1 MTTDP
6 FSIYTSEESSSVRR
20 MRRGI
25 VIHEVDEFPADCGQ
39 SVSTLKKPFD
49 QFSLRWVLIVVFFLF
64 SIIIVRVGYLQII
77 EGYAYAERSDQNRTQ
92 RKVTKAARGLIYTS
106 DGTIITQNMPDFSLE
121 IKVKDIPR
129 SDKDI
134 YDATVTQIQEITGL
148 SDTEFD
154 EIFTTSYETGM
165 PVTAVERIPYET
177 ALELLIKVQQV
188 PGIDI
193 RTDYQR
199 EYTGGEAYSHIIGYT
214 GKLTAEEYA
223 LVRDN
228 GYLLN
233 DSIGKTGVELSYE
246 EELRGEDGIS
256 EIEIDYRGRE
266 KGVISSSDALSGMNM
281 HLAIDSRLQ
290 SLLYEKIGDVV
301 DSNNLPGAAAVAID
315 PRDGSVRALVSYPSY
330 DNNDFIGG
338 ISTEKYREIAED
350 DRNPLFHRAISGTYP
365 SGSTFKP
372 IVAAAGLEEGVITPY
387 TTVNS
392 TGGLQI
398 DIYNYPDWKAGG
410 HGITNVNKAIAESVN
425 TFFYLLGGG
434 DNETTTGLGV
444 ERIVEYG
451 KKFGLTEQTGI
462 DLPNEASGFLPSKE
476 WKEEFKD
483 EPWYIGDT
491 YILSIGQGDILVT
504 PLQVAHFT
512 ATIANGGTIYTPHVV
527 QYFTDQNGEV
537 IETVQPDIQNEQVVS
552 EETIQ
557 TVRSSMRETVLTGSA
572 RSLLTLPVTAAGKT
586 GTAQYGAEDKTHSW
600 FTAFAPYENPE
611 LAIAIIVQ
619 DGGGSNDAA
628 VPIMRE
634 VLQEYYSNQD

>member
-1 MTTDP
+1 MSNDP
-6 FSIYTSEESSSVRR
+6 FSIYSSEKSSSVRK
-20 MRRGI
+20 MRRNI
-25 VIHEVDEFPADCGQ
+25 AVHEVDEFPADCGE

-49 QFSLRWVLIVVFFLF
+49 QFSLKWVLISAFILF
-64 SIIIVRVGYLQII
+64 TIIIVRVGYLQLL
-77 EGYAYAERSDQNRTQ
+77 EGSDYVLRSDENRTQ

-106 DGTIITQNMPDFSLE
+106 DGALIAQNMPDFSLE
-121 IKVKDIPR
+121 ITVKDIPR
-129 SDKDI
+129 ADKDVYEEYI
-134 YDATVTQIQEITGL
+134 AEIQEITGL
-148 SDTEFD
+148 ADEQFQ
-154 EIFTTSYETGM
+154 EIFDTSYETGM
-165 PVTAVERIPYET
+165 PITAVERIPYET
-177 ALELLIKVQQV
+177 ALELLIKVQQI
-188 PGIDI
+188 PGVDI

-199 EYTGGEAYSHIIGYT
+199 EYMGGNAYSHIIGYT
-214 GKLTAEEYA
+214 GKLTAEEYDI
-223 LVRDN
+223 VREK

-246 EELRGEDGIS
+246 EELRGDDGIA

-266 KGVISSSDALSGMNM
+266 KGVISSSEPLSGMNM
-281 HLAIDSRLQ
+281 HLAIDNRLQ
-290 SLLYEKIGDVV
+290 SLLYDKIAEEV
-301 DSNNLPGAAAVAID
+301 DSKNLPGAAAVAID

-330 DNNDFIGG
+330 NNNDFIGG
-338 ISTEKYREIAED
+338 ISTEKYQQIAED
-350 DRNPLFHRAISGTYP
+350 ERNPLFHRAISGTYP

-372 IVAAAGLEEGVITPY
+372 IVAAAGLEEGEITPF
-387 TTVNS
+387 TTVHS

-410 HGITNVNKAIAESVN
+410 HGITNVSKAIAESVN

-434 DNETTTGLGV
+434 DNENSTGLGV

-451 KKFGLTEQTGI
+451 KKFGLTEKTGI

-476 WKEEFKD
+476 WKEEFKN

-512 ATIANGGTIYTPHVV
+512 ATIANGGTIYSPHIV
-527 QYFTDQNGEV
+527 QYFTNQTGEV
-537 IETVQPDIQNEQVVS
+537 IQTVQPEIQNEQVLS
-552 EETIQ
+552 DETMQ
-557 TVRSSMRETVLTGSA
+557 TVRNAMRETVLSGSA
-572 RSLLTLPVTAAGKT
+572 RSLLTLPVTSAGKT

-600 FTAFAPYENPE
+600 FTVFAPYENPE
-611 LAIAIIVQ
+611 LSIAIIVQ

-634 VLQEYYSNQD
+634 VLQEYYSN